1 MAPVK
6 IHVEGHST
14 IYRLAE
20 RAAMSVDIS
29 SEGPAQDAVSTAV
42 TTTARTL
49 QATLDELCPRI
60 TGGNKDGEISPDAPI
75 SFYALEALST
85 WSRADTV
92 TDKEGLEKE
101 TGGRTYG
108 ARTHLDIRFR
118 DFSRLGSMTNMLS
131 TTPLVSIKGVTW
143 NLTEETEALLAVQS
157 RREALE
163 DAVQRARDFADVV
176 GCKTV
181 ECVEITQGDEP
192 VAYGRTKQTAR
203 RSTGMGAMGGG
214 VSDGLDFEPQKVM
227 KSASV
232 SVQFLAS

>member
-1 MAPVK
+1 MAPVT
-6 IHVEGHST
+6 IHVEGQST
-14 IYRLAE
+14 ISRLAE

-29 SEGPAQDAVSTAV
+29 SEGPAQDTVSTAV
-42 TTTARTL
+42 TATARKL
-49 QATLDELCPRI
+49 QSELDELRPL
-60 TGGNKDGEISPDAPI
+60 TEGGGGEVSPDAPI

-85 WSRADTV
+85 WSRADT
-92 TDKEGLEKE
+92 DREGKA

-108 ARTHLDIRFR
+108 ARTHFDITFR
-118 DFSRLGSMTNMLS
+118 DFARLGAMTDMLAKM
-131 TTPLVSIKGVTW
+131 PLVSVKGVTW
-143 NLTEETEALLAVQS
+143 TLTEGTEKLLAVQS

-181 ECVEITQGDEP
+181 ECVEIRQ
-192 VAYGRTKQTAR
+192 
-203 RSTGMGAMGGG
+203 GGG
-214 VSDGLDFEPQKVM
+214 HAAIGMQRPMPMGRSMVAGASGPAGAGVGGGLEFVPQKVM